1 MRNKAVFLDRDG
13 TIIKEVDYLKNLEDL
28 ELIPG
33 SAEAIGLLNKNSF
46 KVIMATNQ
54 SGVARGYY
62 DEHFVQEANKVLAQE
77 LEKHKAYIDGIY
89 YCPHHPEV
97 GDKKYKV
104 ECDCRK
110 PRIAMFKQASDDFSL
125 DLAGSYTVG
134 DKAADILAGKKAGC
148 KNVLVLTGYGLR
160 EKEKLV
166 PDIKPDFVADDLLS
180 AVNWILK
187 DNKQSRDIQL

>member
-1 MRNKAVFLDRDG
+1 MQNKAVFLDRDG
-13 TIIKEVDYLKNLEDL
+13 TIIKEVDYLKNLEDI

-62 DEHFVQEANKVLAQE
+62 DENFVQEANKVLAKE
-77 LEKHKAYIDGIY
+77 LEKYEAYIDGIY

-97 GDKKYKV
+97 GDEKYKV

-110 PRIAMFKQASDDFSL
+110 PRTGMFNQASNDFSL
-125 DLAGSYTVG
+125 DLAGSYSVG

-148 KNVLVLTGYGLR
+148 KNALVLTGYGSKAR
-160 EKEKLV
+160 ENLA
-166 PDIKPDFVADDLLS
+166 PDIKPDFIADDLLS

-187 DNKQSRDIQL
+187 DD